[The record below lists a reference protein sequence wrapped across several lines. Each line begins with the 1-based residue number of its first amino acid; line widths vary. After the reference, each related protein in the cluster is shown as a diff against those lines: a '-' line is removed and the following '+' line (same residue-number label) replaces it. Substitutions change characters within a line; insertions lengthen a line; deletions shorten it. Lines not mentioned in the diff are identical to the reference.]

1 MTLKTDSYQIGLD
14 SVTATNNFL
23 VDTDG
28 AGGLRIRRKSDGS
41 GGTVLT
47 IDSAGRFGLA
57 VMTTY
62 ANDAAAAVGG
72 VAIGQLY
79 RNGSVVQVRVS

>member
-1 MTLKTDSYQIGLD
+1 MTLKTDNYQIGLD
-14 SVTATNNFL
+14 ALTDTNNFL

-28 AGGLRIRRKSDGS
+28 SCGLRNRRKSDGS

-47 IDSAGRFGLA
+47 VDSAGRFGIT

-62 ANDAAAAVGG
+62 ANDAAAAAGG
-72 VAIGQLY
+72 VAIGQFY